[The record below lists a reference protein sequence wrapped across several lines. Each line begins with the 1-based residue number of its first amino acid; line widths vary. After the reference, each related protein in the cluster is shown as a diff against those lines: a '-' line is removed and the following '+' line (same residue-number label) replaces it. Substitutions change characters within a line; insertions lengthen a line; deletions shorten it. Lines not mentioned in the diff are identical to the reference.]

1 MWSVFFLQIGQHIKS
16 CIKWHSQQWPNA
28 TLTMVAALV
37 YICLCHQIA
46 SATRLSMKRM
56 MNINTK
62 SCCCAQIVWTKSN
75 ETKASRVS
83 QAQIPRDSPSESQ
96 ASTFF
101 VFSPLFLNILTQHF
115 LRTNVHIS
123 YIFLN
128 PNSKS
133 CMPVHLFLHTNPIT
147 SLSRRRHGSAH
158 PGLDVGKKASTN
170 YVC

>member
-1 MWSVFFLQIGQHIKS
+1 MWSVFFLQIGQQIKS

-28 TLTMVAALV
+28 TFTMLAALL
-37 YICLCHQIA
+37 YICHQIA

-56 MNINTK
+56 ININTK

-101 VFSPLFLNILTQHF
+101 VFPHFSSTSWHSIFFAQTSTYHIYFWIPIPSLACRFTFSCTQTQLHPSLVAATAQPTRGWTLARR
-115 LRTNVHIS
+115 LRLIMFAN
-123 YIFLN
+123 
-128 PNSKS
+128 
-133 CMPVHLFLHTNPIT
+133 
-147 SLSRRRHGSAH
+147 
-158 PGLDVGKKASTN
+158 
-170 YVC
+170 